1 MKSKIKSYQRL
12 GIEFLKNNKTE
23 IPYHSILGDDMGL
36 GKTAQSIVAAE
47 EVEAKKILII
57 CPSTVKINWQREII
71 KWSKY
76 RDIFIA
82 GKIGKVC
89 AKDCII
95 DRNAEVVI
103 VNYDLCI
110 MPKIKRQLCSM
121 QFDVCI
127 VDEVH
132 YLINQRS
139 GRTKAILARDG
150 IIWSAKYKW
159 CLTGTF
165 MKNRNRDC
173 YAVLRSLFPHVLG
186 EYKDYG
192 KYAKYFCGGRMGAF
206 GYEDNLSTHTEQ
218 LGQMIKPIILRR
230 TKADVLAELPE
241 VLEQNIYLEHTP
253 EIERVINEESEFTP
267 EDISKLLNFEVL
279 GKTATYRKDLAMA
292 KLPQVITYVKELLAN
307 VGKVTI
313 FAYHRDFIA
322 ELQNKL
328 SAYGVEVVVGGLSA
342 EQKQHAVDNF
352 VNDPN
357 TKIFIGQ
364 IQAAGTGLDG
374 LQLVCSE
381 VVFAEIDWVPG
392 TIDQARARCH
402 RMGQKNNVHIHYLT
416 VADSLEEKMI
426 NTLTR
431 KRKDIA
437 SVMKQIEVKVDE
449 KRKEKRPM
457 SIEQSLERIAT
468 ALEDLVAFNK
478 ELCKPVSLREEYS
491 APLQPIEPTA
501 EKDPNLIED
510 YPVTLEEK
518 PKLPKDKKKK
528 KPSYVEEVA
537 TKVMENVISQV
548 QEPTHVPTIE
558 EMGVKTKSADELRVD
573 CIAAAEKLRNKVGA
587 ESTTVYINGITAQI
601 TGVPGSK
608 LKDCNAEQL
617 EAVLEAIEAKV
628 AENLEDLL

>member
-1 MKSKIKSYQRL
+1 MKNNLKSYQRS
-12 GIEFLKNNKTE
+12 GIEFLKNNQTS
-23 IPYHSILGDDMGL
+23 IPYHAILGDDMGL

-47 EVEAKKILII
+47 EVNAQKILVI

-76 RDIFIA
+76 RNIFIA

-110 MPKIKRQLCSM
+110 MPNIKRQLCSM
-121 QFDVCI
+121 KFDVCI
-127 VDEVH
+127 VDEAH
-132 YLINQRS
+132 YLINKSS

-173 YAVLRSLFPHVLG
+173 YAILRSLFPHVLG
-186 EYKDYG
+186 KYKEYRD
-192 KYAKYFCGGRMGAF
+192 YAKYFCGGRMGAF
-206 GYEDNLSTHTEQ
+206 GFEDSFSTHTDE
-218 LGQMIKPIILRR
+218 LGRMIKPIMLRR
-230 TKADVLAELPE
+230 TKADVLSELPD
-241 VLEQNIYLEHTP
+241 LMEQNIYLEHTP
-253 EIERVINEESEFTP
+253 EIDRVINEESEFSP
-267 EDISKLLNFEVL
+267 EDIAKLLNFEEL

-292 KLPQVITYVKELLAN
+292 KLPQVVSYVKDLLDTVN
-307 VGKVTI
+307 KITI

-328 SAYGVEVVVGGLSA
+328 LAYGVEVVVGGLSA
-342 EQKQHAVDNF
+342 EQKQYAVDTF

-357 TKIFIGQ
+357 TRIFIGQ

-402 RMGQKNNVHIHYLT
+402 RMGQKNKVHIHYLT

-437 SVMKQIEVKVDE
+437 SVMSEIEVKVEEDK

-468 ALEDLVAFNK
+468 ALEDLVAYQ
-478 ELCKPVSLREEYS
+478 EEGGLRQACA
-491 APLQPIEPTA
+491 APTVEPTVEEEPKA
-501 EKDPNLIED
+501 
-510 YPVTLEEK
+510 EK
-518 PKLPKDKKKK
+518 PKKSKAKKQ
-528 KPSYVEEVA
+528 PTYTEEVA
-537 TKVMENVISQV
+537 TKVMESVVENVTPPAPM
-548 QEPTHVPTIE
+548 PTPTPVME
-558 EMGVKTKSADELRVD
+558 AVGVKAKTADELRVE

-587 ESTTVYINGITAQI
+587 EATTVYINGITAQI

-608 LKDCNAEQL
+608 LKDCDAEQL
-617 EAVLEAIEAKV
+617 EAVLDAIESKV
-628 AENLEDLL
+628 NENLEDLL